1 MVNTFDNPFDTIHRI
16 IDHDF
21 INRPAIANIIKS
33 GIDVGF
39 VGNTRSHPPRFGSGA
54 RGENDRIFC
63 YFVSRLNSTPVDR
76 PQMTIHPTAIIES
89 GAQLG
94 NHVKIG
100 PYTYIES
107 GVTVGDNCA
116 IASHVA
122 ILAGTRLGNNCK
134 VHAGAV
140 LGDVPQDLAF
150 KDEPSSVKIGDR
162 CVIREGVTVHRGTKA
177 GTETL
182 VGDDCLLMAY
192 SHLAHNVKVGDRVI
206 VANGALVAGY
216 AEIGDRAF
224 ISGNC
229 LIHQFTRVGRLA
241 MMSGGCAIQKDVPPF
256 CITRSLST
264 NTVMGLNA
272 IGLRRAGFSQQQRRE
287 LQNALKIL
295 YRSQLNIS
303 QALEK
308 LESELTSDLVRELC
322 EFIRTSR
329 RGICKFI

>member
-1 MVNTFDNPFDTIHRI
+1 
-16 IDHDF
+16 
-21 INRPAIANIIKS
+21 
-33 GIDVGF
+33 
-39 VGNTRSHPPRFGSGA
+39 
-54 RGENDRIFC
+54 
-63 YFVSRLNSTPVDR
+63 
-76 PQMTIHPTAIIES
+76 MTIHPTAIIEP

-94 NHVKIG
+94 DHIKVG
-100 PYTYIES
+100 PYTYIQS

-140 LGDVPQDLAF
+140 LGDIPQDLAF
-150 KDEPSSVKIGDR
+150 QDEPSQLKIGNN
-162 CVIREGVTVHRGTKA
+162 CVIREGVTAHRGTKA
-177 GTETL
+177 GTETV

-192 SHLAHNVKVGDRVI
+192 SHLAHNVRVGDRVI
-206 VANGALVAGY
+206 IANGALVAGY

-264 NTVMGLNA
+264 NTVMGLNT
-272 IGLRRAGFSQQQRRE
+272 IGLRRAGFTEQQRRE

-295 YRSQLNIS
+295 YRSQLNVS

-308 LESELTSDLVRELC
+308 LESDFTSDLVRELC
-322 EFIRTSR
+322 EFIRTSQ